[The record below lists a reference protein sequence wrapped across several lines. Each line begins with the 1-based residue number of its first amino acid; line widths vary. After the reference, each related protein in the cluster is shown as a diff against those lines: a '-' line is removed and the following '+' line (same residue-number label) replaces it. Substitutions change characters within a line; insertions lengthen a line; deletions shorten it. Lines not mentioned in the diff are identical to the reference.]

1 MADEVKTE
9 EVEEQKPFEWTN
21 EIGDKFSASTDVFND
36 QLKED
41 LNNLSAIENLMVEI
55 DKKHFNDPLR
65 VAYVVSK
72 ALLTRH
78 IVPAIK
84 EFETDENKTES
95 VFVK

>member
-9 EVEEQKPFEWTN
+9 EVETKLFDWTN
-21 EIGDKFSASTDVFND
+21 AAGDKFSASADVFSD

-41 LNNLSAIENLMVEI
+41 INNLSGIENLLVEM

-72 ALLTRH
+72 ALLQRH
-78 IVPAIK
+78 IAPVIK
-84 EFETDENKTES
+84 EFETKKNQTES
-95 VFVK
+95 VVVQ

>member
-9 EVEEQKPFEWTN
+9 EVETKLFDWTN
-21 EIGDKFSASTDVFND
+21 DAGDKFSASADVFSD

-41 LNNLSAIENLMVEI
+41 INNLSGIENLLVEM

-72 ALLTRH
+72 ALLQRH
-78 IVPAIK
+78 IAPVIK
-84 EFETDENKTES
+84 EFETKKNQTES
-95 VFVK
+95 VVVQ

>member
-9 EVEEQKPFEWTN
+9 EVEEQKPFEWTSN
-21 EIGDKFSASTDVFND
+21 GEQFSESPDAFSD

-41 LNNLSAIENLMVEI
+41 INNISAIENLLVEI

-72 ALLTRH
+72 ALLQRH
-78 IVPAIK
+78 IAPVIK
-84 EFETDENKTES
+84 EFETDENKIES
-95 VFVK
+95 VVVQ

>member
-9 EVEEQKPFEWTN
+9 EEEQKPFEWTHDA
-21 EIGDKFSASTDVFND
+21 GDKFSALFDAFGD

-41 LNNLSAIENLMVEI
+41 INNLSAIENLLVEM

-72 ALLTRH
+72 ALLQRH
-78 IVPAIK
+78 IAPVIK
-84 EFETDENKTES
+84 EFETKKNQTES
-95 VFVK
+95 VVVQ

>member
-9 EVEEQKPFEWTN
+9 EVEEQKPFEWTSN
-21 EIGDKFSASTDVFND
+21 GDQFSESPDAFSD

-41 LNNLSAIENLMVEI
+41 INNISAIENLLVEI

-65 VAYVVSK
+65 VAYVVSI

>member
-9 EVEEQKPFEWTN
+9 EVETKLFDWTN
-21 EIGDKFSASTDVFND
+21 DAGDKFSASADVFSD

-41 LNNLSAIENLMVEI
+41 INNLSAIENLLVEM

-72 ALLTRH
+72 ALLQRH
-78 IVPAIK
+78 IAPVIK
-84 EFETDENKTES
+84 EFETKKNQTDS
-95 VFVK
+95 VVVQ

>member
-9 EVEEQKPFEWTN
+9 EVETKLFDWTN
-21 EIGDKFSASTDVFND
+21 DAGDKFSASADVFSD

-41 LNNLSAIENLMVEI
+41 INNLSAIENLLVEM

-72 ALLTRH
+72 ALLQRH
-78 IVPAIK
+78 IAPVIK
-84 EFETDENKTES
+84 EFETKKNQTES
-95 VFVK
+95 VVVQ

>member
-9 EVEEQKPFEWTN
+9 EVEQKPFDWTSN
-21 EIGDKFSASTDVFND
+21 GDQFSASADAFSD

-41 LNNLSAIENLMVEI
+41 INNLSAIENLMVEM

-72 ALLTRH
+72 ALLQRH
-78 IVPAIK
+78 IAPVIK
-84 EFETDENKTES
+84 EFETDENQTES
-95 VFVK
+95 VFVQ

>member
-9 EVEEQKPFEWTN
+9 EVETKLFDWTN
-21 EIGDKFSASTDVFND
+21 DAGDKFSASADFFSD

-41 LNNLSAIENLMVEI
+41 INNLSAIENLLVEM

-72 ALLTRH
+72 ALLQRH
-78 IVPAIK
+78 IAPVIK
-84 EFETDENKTES
+84 EFETKKNQTES
-95 VFVK
+95 VVVQ

>member
-9 EVEEQKPFEWTN
+9 EVETKLFDWTN
-21 EIGDKFSASTDVFND
+21 DAGDKFSASADVFSD

-41 LNNLSAIENLMVEI
+41 INNLSAIENLLVEM

-72 ALLTRH
+72 ALLQRH
-78 IVPAIK
+78 IAPVIK
-84 EFETDENKTES
+84 EFETKKNKIAS
-95 VFVK
+95 KVVQ